1 MARRPKCSE
10 RSVWVLYRA
19 IDGCDLMDRREFIA
33 TLGHCAASVPVLSLL
48 SVPAQ
53 VALAREVH
61 ARVGA
66 VYRPQA
72 LNPHQFGVVRRL
84 AELILPQTDTPGSTE
99 VKVAEFVDL
108 LLAQSLMQKDK
119 AHLLAGLEQIDVQSR
134 AEYGGRFDEL
144 KEDEQV
150 ALLRSLDAKES
161 VQQKDDVGGDG
172 SARQTFVKLKALV
185 IYGYFTSEVVMTKVL
200 KVPIIPG
207 RYDGSV
213 PV

>member
-1 MARRPKCSE
+1 
-10 RSVWVLYRA
+10 
-19 IDGCDLMDRREFIA
+19 MDRREFIA

-48 SVPAQ
+48 SVPAR

-61 ARVGA
+61 GRVGTA
-66 VYRPQA
+66 YRPQA
-72 LNPHQFGVVRRL
+72 LDPHQYAVVRRL

-172 SARQTFVKLKALV
+172 SAPQTFAKLKALV

>member
-1 MARRPKCSE
+1 
-10 RSVWVLYRA
+10 
-19 IDGCDLMDRREFIA
+19 MDRREFIA

-61 ARVGA
+61 GRVGA

-72 LNPHQFGVVRRL
+72 LNPHQYGVVRRL

-108 LLAQSLMQKDK
+108 LLAQSLMQKDT

-150 ALLRSLDAKES
+150 ALLRLLDAKEKES

-172 SARQTFVKLKALV
+172 SARQTFAKLKALV

>member
-1 MARRPKCSE
+1 
-10 RSVWVLYRA
+10 
-19 IDGCDLMDRREFIA
+19 
-33 TLGHCAASVPVLSLL
+33 
-48 SVPAQ
+48 
-53 VALAREVH
+53 
-61 ARVGA
+61 
-66 VYRPQA
+66 
-72 LNPHQFGVVRRL
+72 
-84 AELILPQTDTPGSTE
+84 

-108 LLAQSLMQKDK
+108 LLAESLMQKDK

-150 ALLRSLDAKES
+150 ALLRLLDAKES

-172 SARQTFVKLKALV
+172 SARQTFAKLKALV